1 MADWY
6 AIHDADGNLRS
17 VGTVLADDATLAAK
31 GLTKRLL
38 PGQLNGKIWNP
49 ATRDFDITPP
59 SAVPVWTRFE
69 FLSRF
74 TAEERIAMR
83 NLRKTNGALD
93 DFMAMVE
100 TAGELRADHPM
111 ITQGL
116 AYLVARG
123 WLTKVR
129 ADEIGAY

>member
-31 GLTKRLL
+31 GLVKKLL
-38 PGQLNGKIWNP
+38 PGQPAGKQWNP
-49 ATRDFDITPP
+49 ATRAFDINPP
-59 SAVPVWTRFE
+59 SAIPVWTRFE
-69 FLSRF
+69 FMSRF
-74 TAEERIAMR
+74 TAEERIALR
-83 NLRKTNGALD
+83 NTRKTNGALD
-93 DFMAMVE
+93 DFMAMIE

-111 ITQGL
+111 IAQGL

-123 WLTKVR
+123 WITKAR